1 MPISNA
7 NLVFIFILL
16 LSGSTLRAQINVS
29 SSDICVCDGAPQQP
43 FSVAAEGSAGPFF
56 FIWSGPDGYASTF
69 KEPSDITAPGPYELK
84 VYNAFGCS
92 FSYQF
97 LLEACPGPTFQFDIA
112 PPSDCGVDDG
122 HINLTLTGGTAPFT
136 YQWYVNGSP
145 SDTSEDFEDAEEGQ
159 AYSVEVTD
167 GNGCVHFAETPEV
180 EQLPPLSLEL
190 SSVSGA
196 CPGLSNGAVEVVA
209 SGGAPPYQ
217 FQWSN
222 GANTTV
228 GQLNG
233 LLAGSYSVAD
243 TDGVTSQKEKAFAL
257 LCRNSV

>member
-112 PPSDCGVDDG
+112 PLL
-122 HINLTLTGGTAPFT
+122 I
-136 YQWYVNGSP
+136 
-145 SDTSEDFEDAEEGQ
+145 AE
-159 AYSVEVTD
+159 
-167 GNGCVHFAETPEV
+167 
-180 EQLPPLSLEL
+180 
-190 SSVSGA
+190 
-196 CPGLSNGAVEVVA
+196 
-209 SGGAPPYQ
+209 
-217 FQWSN
+217 
-222 GANTTV
+222 
-228 GQLNG
+228 
-233 LLAGSYSVAD
+233 
-243 TDGVTSQKEKAFAL
+243 
-257 LCRNSV
+257 